1 MARNVAEIEEGVSMA
16 DNDETQTEPTEDPT
30 IVAAQMKKSSEQ
42 PEATDSD
49 TAGEVESD
57 STTAAA
63 HNKTNSGKR
72 DSAGSDDADDID
84 DEPVSDR
91 RRLSANAEARRIS
104 VSVRTLLLG
113 MLITGLV
120 AAIGAFAWLYLDARA
135 TLDRQQ
141 RQTAD
146 NSHAERIALDYAV
159 DAARIDAK
167 NLDAWKKNL
176 VKGTTPELKAKLDEA
191 GKSMEQILT
200 PLQWDSTAVPLA
212 AKVRSNTNGIYVVD
226 TFVGVQTKTVQAPDA
241 LQSTATY
248 GITIDSNHGWQI
260 SDVGGIGS
268 VVGQK

>member
-1 MARNVAEIEEGVSMA
+1 MARI
-16 DNDETQTEPTEDPT
+16 
-30 IVAAQMKKSSEQ
+30 K
-42 PEATDSD
+42 EAHS
-49 TAGEVESD
+49 A
-57 STTAAA
+57 TTADSETVAA
-63 HNKTNSGKR
+63 HNKQGSEEPKTGDAEEPGAVTG
-72 DSAGSDDADDID
+72 DSKIAAAQKKDDVKVVDTVDSDDVN
-84 DEPVSDR
+84 DEPAADT
-91 RRLSANAEARRIS
+91 RRLPANAEPRRIS
-104 VSVRTLLLG
+104 VSVRTLLVA
-113 MLITGLV
+113 MLTTGVV
-120 AAIGAFAWLYLDARA
+120 AAVGVLAWLYIGARA
-135 TLDRQQ
+135 KLDEQQ

-176 VKGTTPELKAKLDEA
+176 VKGTTPELKAKLNEA

-200 PLQWDSTAVPLA
+200 PLQWDSTAVPLV
-212 AKVRSNTNGIYVVD
+212 AKVRSSANGIYVVD
-226 TFVGVQTKTVQAPDA
+226 TFVGVQTKTVQAPDG

>member
-16 DNDETQTEPTEDPT
+16 DGEETQPKAADDSKVVAVQKKQIREEPED
-30 IVAAQMKKSSEQ
+30 
-42 PEATDSD
+42 TDAD
-49 TAGEVESD
+49 AAGEVTDD
-57 STTAAA
+57 S
-63 HNKTNSGKR
+63 KTVVGEKKPGKH
-72 DSAGSDDADDID
+72 DSADSDDADEVD
-84 DEPVSDR
+84 DEPASDR
-91 RRLSANAEARRIS
+91 RRRPARAEARRIS

-120 AAIGAFAWLYLDARA
+120 AAVGVFAWLYLGARGK
-135 TLDRQQ
+135 LDEQQ

-146 NSHAERIALDYAV
+146 KSHAERIALDYAV

-200 PLQWDSTAVPLA
+200 PLQWDSTAVPLV
-212 AKVRSNTNGIYVVD
+212 AKVRSNANGIYVVD
-226 TFVGVQTKTVQAPDA
+226 TFVGVQTKTVQAPDG

>member
-16 DNDETQTEPTEDPT
+16 DNDKT
-30 IVAAQMKKSSEQ
+30 Q
-42 PEATDSD
+42 PEAADDSK
-49 TAGEVESD
+49 
-57 STTAAA
+57 TAAA
-63 HNKTNSGKR
+63 QKKQSSEEPETTDSEAASEGTDDSKTAVAQKRSGKR
-72 DSAGSDDADDID
+72 DSADSDGADEVD
-84 DEPVSDR
+84 DEPASGSR
-91 RRLSANAEARRIS
+91 RWPAKTDARRIS
-104 VSVRTLLLG
+104 VSVRTLLVG

-120 AAIGAFAWLYLDARA
+120 AAVGVFVWLYLGARA
-135 TLDRQQ
+135 KLDAQQ
-141 RQTAD
+141 RQSAD

-167 NLDAWKKNL
+167 NLDAWKKSL
-176 VKGTTPELKAKLDEA
+176 VKGTSPELKAKLDEA

-212 AKVRSNTNGIYVVD
+212 AKVRSNANGIYVVD
-226 TFVGVQTKTVQAPDA
+226 TFVGVQTKTVQAPDG

-268 VVGQK
+268 VVGHK

>member
-1 MARNVAEIEEGVSMA
+1 MVRNVAEIEEGVSVA
-16 DNDETQTEPTEDPT
+16 DSEETRPEAAEDAKV
-30 IVAAQMKKSSEQ
+30 IAAQDKKDSE
-42 PEATDSD
+42 ESETTDFD
-49 TAGEVESD
+49 AAGEVADYAKTVVAEKKTGKSD
-57 STTAAA
+57 SA
-63 HNKTNSGKR
+63 
-72 DSAGSDDADDID
+72 DDADQAD
-84 DEPVSDR
+84 DEPASDR
-91 RRLSANAEARRIS
+91 RRPAKADTLRIS
-104 VSVRTLLLG
+104 VSVRTLLWG

-120 AAIGAFAWLYLDARA
+120 AAVGVFAWLYLDARSK
-135 TLDRQQ
+135 LDEQQ

-200 PLQWDSTAVPLA
+200 PLQWDSTAVPLV
-212 AKVRSNTNGIYVVD
+212 AKVRSNANGIYVVD
-226 TFVGVQTKTVQAPDA
+226 TFVGVQTKTVQAPDG

>member
-1 MARNVAEIEEGVSMA
+1 MVRNVVEFEKGVSMA
-16 DNDETQTEPTEDPT
+16 DSDETQPAAADDSKS
-30 IVAAQMKKSSEQ
+30 VAAHEEKGEE
-42 PEATDSD
+42 PEAADSD
-49 TAGEVESD
+49 TVGEIADD
-57 STTAAA
+57 S
-63 HNKTNSGKR
+63 KTVTGEKKPGKR
-72 DSAGSDDADDID
+72 ASADSDDADDVD
-84 DEPVSDR
+84 DKPVADR
-91 RRLSANAEARRIS
+91 RRRPDKPEARRIS

-113 MLITGLV
+113 MLIAGLV
-120 AAIGAFAWLYLDARA
+120 ATSSVFAWLYIDARGK
-135 TLDRQQ
+135 LDDHQ

-200 PLQWDSTAVPLA
+200 PLQWDSTAVPLV
-212 AKVRSNTNGIYVVD
+212 AKVRSNANGIYVVD
-226 TFVGVQTKTVQAPDA
+226 TFVGVQTKTVQAPDG